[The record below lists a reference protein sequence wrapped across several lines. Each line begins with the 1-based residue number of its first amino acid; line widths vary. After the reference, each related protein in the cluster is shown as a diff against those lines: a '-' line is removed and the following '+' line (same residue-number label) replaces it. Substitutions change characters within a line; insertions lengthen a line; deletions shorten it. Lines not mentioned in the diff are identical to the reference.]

1 LLWSLSY
8 LYPLGNGL
16 EIYRLLNYCII
27 VWILLEDKNPGMLNE
42 GKYSTNE
49 KLRST
54 LTICYSASKLSNF
67 MKFMAKDT
75 AVQHTAIFEAKK
87 KSY

>member
-1 LLWSLSY
+1 
-8 LYPLGNGL
+8 
-16 EIYRLLNYCII
+16 
-27 VWILLEDKNPGMLNE
+27 LLEDKNPGMLNE

-87 KSY
+87 KVIDFIQSFIYLRQGLIM